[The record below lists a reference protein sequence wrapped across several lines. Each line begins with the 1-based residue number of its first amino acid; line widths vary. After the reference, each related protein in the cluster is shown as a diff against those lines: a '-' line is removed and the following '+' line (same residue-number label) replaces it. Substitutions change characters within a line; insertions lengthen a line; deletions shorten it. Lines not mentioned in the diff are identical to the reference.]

1 MLGQVE
7 LRMVILETHATP
19 GAKWESVGGEH
30 DGRLQM
36 KVSARAAQGSAGQ
49 RRAGKGREGQRRAG
63 KGRAKN
69 AIARSLAK
77 ALRLPKSAVTLR
89 SGQTSR
95 VKRVAVDSDSDA
107 IQTRRKQ
114 LLDVDCSFFSPQERT
129 KSQVVEFYAIQ
140 SLGVMALRR

>member
-19 GAKWESVGGEH
+19 GAKLESVGGEH
-30 DGRLQM
+30 DARLQM
-36 KVSARAAQGSAGQ
+36 KVSARAAQ
-49 RRAGKGREGQRRAG
+49 GREGQRRAG